1 MEFFIDPFSSLWKER
16 VPLFV
21 FTLILKLLEELPVF
35 CDYILFLLKLFKPRL
50 DYKLQV
56 IINQYNLIV
65 VDTSLTLNL

>member
-1 MEFFIDPFSSLWKER
+1 MEFFIDPFSSLWKES

-21 FTLILKLLEELPVF
+21 LTLIFKLLEELPVF
-35 CDYILFLLKLFKPRL
+35 SDDILFLLKLFKPRL

-65 VDTSLTLNL
+65 VNTSLILNL